1 MKAILIDPAGETLV
15 TEVEVGSDYRE
26 IYKQLG
32 CECFTTVRL
41 GPRDTMYVD
50 DEGLLNGSAQRIGG
64 FQLKGYPQPIVGRGL
79 ILGYTPNGESA
90 STSFTV
96 ETAEPLFK
104 RL

>member
-15 TEVEVGSDYRE
+15 SEVEVGRDYRE

-32 CECFTTVRL
+32 CECFTTVGL
-41 GPRDTMYVD
+41 GPRDVMYVD
-50 DEGLLNGSAQRIGG
+50 DEGLLNGSFQRIGG
-64 FQLKGYPQPIVGRGL
+64 FQLKGYPQPLAGRGL
-79 ILGYTPNGESA
+79 ILGFRPDGESA
-90 STSFTV
+90 STSFTA